1 MDPPSIS
8 EVEEKCSPYVPLP
21 GENPQIIALKQCSNS
36 TACLNAKT
44 IYNAKV
50 EAYNRKIDELD
61 AQDMELYN
69 SRKREFSEKENR
81 WVTRS
86 GEYSNFKNHGISQ
99 DFEIHWGWWDWD
111 TSNACRECAR
121 GQWTSSSGA
130 NCSPNGTPLLNADSY
145 YDNGRWGWHNWHA
158 GSRKWWTCSKNQN
171 AIDSENREREKAKPV
186 FTEQPPVPRA
196 KINLTP
202 TGNTAVACCA
212 NLMNIYGDATRVTQ
226 NCEQNIEQTIQQLQ
240 NPPPS
245 QPVIAPSQQLI
256 PPPNVVANPQ
266 LIPEPVRTTTI
277 DPGPSVPNPSNA
289 QSSLVDTGEDQ
300 ADDNNKDMYVSNN
313 TDLPR
318 DNVLVLGSIGG
329 ISLVSVCCCLLI
341 LLVLLFSSKN

>member
-8 EVEEKCSPYVPLP
+8 EVEEKCSPYVPIP
-21 GENPQIIALKQCSNS
+21 GENPQIISLKQCSNS

-50 EAYNRKIDELD
+50 ESYNRKMDELD
-61 AQDMELYN
+61 AADLSLYN

-86 GEYSNFKNHGISQ
+86 GEFSNFKNHGISQ

-111 TSNACRECAR
+111 TNNACRECAR
-121 GQWTSSSGA
+121 GQWTNSSGA
-130 NCSPNGTPLLNADSY
+130 NCSPNGAPLLNADSY

-158 GSRKWWTCSKNQN
+158 GSRKWWTCAKSQN
-171 AIDSENREREKAKPV
+171 AIDSENRERDNARPV

-212 NLMNIYGDATRVTQ
+212 NLMNIYGDATRVSQT
-226 NCEQNIEQTIQQLQ
+226 CEQNIEQTIQQLQ
-240 NPPPS
+240 NPSPQPAVVSS
-245 QPVIAPSQQLI
+245 QPFS
-256 PPPNVVANPQ
+256 NPQ
-266 LIPEPVRTTTI
+266 LIPDPLKTTTVA
-277 DPGPSVPNPSNA
+277 PESSNVPRPSEA
-289 QSSLVDTGEDQ
+289 ESSLVDTGATQ
-300 ADDNNKDMYVSNN
+300 SVDNNNGFSTREKENSSGQD
-313 TDLPR
+313 
-318 DNVLVLGSIGG
+318 VLVYGSIGG

-341 LLVLLFSSKN
+341 LLILLFSGK